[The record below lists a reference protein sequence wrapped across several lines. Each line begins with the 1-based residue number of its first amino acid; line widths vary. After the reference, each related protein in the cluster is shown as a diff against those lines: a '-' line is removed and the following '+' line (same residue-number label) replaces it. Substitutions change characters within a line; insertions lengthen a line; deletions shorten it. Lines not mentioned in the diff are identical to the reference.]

1 MGKKLLCNALLLTIG
16 GSLYVSNTTTPKF
29 TYKYTITANSNEIED
44 MLDMYKVKQN
54 FIKIY
59 DDLVLTVNEK
69 YHREIVI
76 NNLNNFIDTSF
87 ASCQYVDEKIKI
99 VIGEGKGG
107 SIEGSL
113 KSNICDSEATN
124 YKMFIF
130 DLIYGE

>member
-29 TYKYTITANSNEIED
+29 TYKYIITANSNEIED

-76 NNLNNFIDTSF
+76 NNLNNFVDTSF